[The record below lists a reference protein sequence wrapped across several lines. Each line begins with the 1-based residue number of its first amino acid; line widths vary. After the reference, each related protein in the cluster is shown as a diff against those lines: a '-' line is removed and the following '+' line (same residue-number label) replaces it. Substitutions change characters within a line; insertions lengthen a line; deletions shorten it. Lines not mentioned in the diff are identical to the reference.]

1 MNPDLKLASRAG
13 KGNTVV
19 SVKGTEI
26 GSKRIPVMAGPCAV
40 ESKEQLFGAAEAVKK
55 AGASVLRS
63 SAYKPRSSPYSFQGL
78 EKEGL
83 KLIKEAGE
91 KFGLVT
97 ETEVV
102 DTRDVKIVSEYVD
115 ILRIGARNMQNF
127 ALLKEAGKSKK
138 PVILK
143 NGISATVEE
152 FLLSAEYILS
162 EGNKN
167 VILCYRGI
175 RTFEPE
181 IRFPLDT
188 ATIPLLKEKTHLPVL
203 VDPSHSTGKASL
215 VGPVSKAA
223 IAAGS
228 DGLMVEV
235 HPSPEKALSDK
246 GQQLTPEQFSTLMR
260 ELRPVAEAVG
270 REL

>member
-1 MNPDLKLASRAG
+1 MARASHPE
-13 KGNTVV
+13 NTIVD
-19 SVKGTEI
+19 VKGLKI
-26 GSKRIPVMAGPCAV
+26 GSKKLAIMAGPCAV
-40 ESKEQLFGAAEAVKK
+40 ESKEQLLETAKAVKQ

-83 KLIKEAGE
+83 ELIKKAGQE
-91 KFGLVT
+91 SDLIT

-102 DTRDVKIVSEYVD
+102 DTRDVKLISEYVD

-127 ALLKEAGKSKK
+127 ALLKEVGRSGK

-143 NGISATVEE
+143 NGVSATIEE
-152 FLLSAEYILS
+152 FLMAAEYILS

-181 IRFPLDT
+181 VRFPLDA
-188 ATIPLLKEKTHLPVL
+188 ATIPLLKEKTHLPVI
-203 VDPSHSTGKASL
+203 VDPSHSSGKTSL
-215 VGPVSKAA
+215 VSPVSKAA
-223 IAAGS
+223 VSAGA

-235 HPSPEKALSDK
+235 HPNPEKALSDK
-246 GQQLTPEQFSTLMR
+246 SQQLTPEQFSQLMK
-260 ELRPVAEAVG
+260 ELKPVAEAVK
-270 REL
+270 RNV